1 MFILTE
7 KKRRITTMIL
17 NDGNYVEKAEQVIK
31 GLLAD
36 ADKESKRKTRGRDQ
50 VKIVSTSKL
59 RNILAMSSDIYNLAN
74 MSVSENLSEDINSQI
89 EYLKIR
95 IIYEAGRDEDVK
107 DLVTK
112 AKLIECIGEIKGN
125 KKNFIQFNRYLEAI
139 VAYRKY
145 LGGKDE

>member
-95 IIYEAGRDEDVK
+95 IIYEAGRDKDVN

>member
-31 GLLAD
+31 GLI
-36 ADKESKRKTRGRDQ
+36 ADKESKRKPGARGQ

-145 LGGKDE
+145 LGGRDE

>member
-95 IIYEAGRDEDVK
+95 IIYEAGRDKDVN

-145 LGGKDE
+145 LGGRDE

>member
-31 GLLAD
+31 GLI
-36 ADKESKRKTRGRDQ
+36 ADKESKRKPGARGQ

-74 MSVSENLSEDINSQI
+74 MSVSEKLSEDINSQI

-145 LGGKDE
+145 LGGRDE

>member
-31 GLLAD
+31 GLI
-36 ADKESKRKTRGRDQ
+36 ADKESKRKPGARGQ

-74 MSVSENLSEDINSQI
+74 MSVSENLV
-89 EYLKIR
+89 KI
-95 IIYEAGRDEDVK
+95 
-107 DLVTK
+107 
-112 AKLIECIGEIKGN
+112 
-125 KKNFIQFNRYLEAI
+125 
-139 VAYRKY
+139 
-145 LGGKDE
+145 

>member
-1 MFILTE
+1 
-7 KKRRITTMIL
+7 MIL

-95 IIYEAGRDEDVK
+95 IIYEAGRDKDVN

-145 LGGKDE
+145 LGGRDE

>member
-145 LGGKDE
+145 LGGRDE

>member
-31 GLLAD
+31 VLI
-36 ADKESKRKTRGRDQ
+36 ADKESKRKPGARGQ

-74 MSVSENLSEDINSQI
+74 MSVSEELSEDINSQI

>member
-1 MFILTE
+1 MFILIE

-59 RNILAMSSDIYNLAN
+59 RNILAMSSDIYNLA
-74 MSVSENLSEDINSQI
+74 
-89 EYLKIR
+89 K
-95 IIYEAGRDEDVK
+95 
-107 DLVTK
+107 
-112 AKLIECIGEIKGN
+112 
-125 KKNFIQFNRYLEAI
+125 
-139 VAYRKY
+139 
-145 LGGKDE
+145 

>member
-89 EYLKIR
+89 ESLKIR

-145 LGGKDE
+145 LGGRDE